1 MAAES
6 PLPTLLAALA
16 VAWRAHRCAFAGW
29 AVVTAGTGLLPVAAA
44 WLLLLILDTLASGHS
59 DGRLPVQVIGLGL
72 AGVLMPMLA
81 SVSQYLS
88 AQSGRAVQQAVTAEL
103 FGAVSR
109 LTGMRRLEDPAFRDR
124 LRIAQQAG
132 TSGPAQLVS
141 SGAAI
146 VQATLTMTG
155 FLVTLATLSPLL
167 AAVVLAAGIPAIYA
181 EFGIA
186 RRRVALI
193 SGISHAERR
202 QYFYAELLS
211 NYSAAKETRLFGLGA
226 FFRGRMLGELEHAQR
241 AGQRLDRRELV
252 MNVTLTAITGLVAL
266 AGLWW
271 AVSAASHG
279 HLTVGGVSLFVAAL
293 ASVMASLTVIVNSS
307 ALSYQAA
314 LMFRTYRGVLAE
326 GPDLEQPPF
335 AVRAA
340 RLRQGIEI
348 DDVWF
353 RYGPDQPWILRG
365 ITLEIPAS
373 QVVALAGRNGAGK
386 STLVK
391 LLCRLYDP
399 DRGRILWDGTDLREI
414 DVATLRQR
422 ISVVFQDFMQ
432 YELSATDNIA
442 VGDLTRARDVPSLT
456 AAAARAGMHEALAAL
471 PYGYDTL
478 LTRAY
483 FDTTERDDPRTG
495 VLLSGGQWQRV
506 ALARA
511 FLRQRRDLMILD
523 EPSSGLDA
531 EAEHDIHC
539 SLQSDR
545 PGSATVLISHR
556 LNTIRSAD
564 HIFVLSEG
572 VIAEQ
577 GCHDE
582 LMAGGGIYSR
592 LFSLQARGYA
602 AQGVDGRTYEEV

>member
-1 MAAES
+1 MR
-6 PLPTLLAALA
+6 TLLAALA
-16 VAWRAHRCAFAGW
+16 VSWRAHRRAFAGW
-29 AVVTAGTGLLPVAAA
+29 FVVTAATGLLPVAAA
-44 WLLLLILDTLASGHS
+44 WLLLLILDTLAGRHA
-59 DGRLPVQVIGLGL
+59 DGRLPALVIGLGL
-72 AGVLMPMLA
+72 AGVLMPLLA
-81 SVSQYLS
+81 SLSQYLS
-88 AQSGRAVQQAVTAEL
+88 AQSGRAVQQVVTAEL

-109 LTGMRRLEDPAFRDR
+109 LSGVRRLEDPAFRDR

-132 TSGPAQLVS
+132 SSGPAQLVS
-141 SGAAI
+141 SGAGI
-146 VQATLTMTG
+146 VQAALTMTG
-155 FLVTLATLSPLL
+155 FLVTLAALSPLL

-211 NYSAAKETRLFGLGA
+211 NYSAAKEIRLFGLGA

-252 MNVTLTAITGLVAL
+252 MNVTLSAISGLVAV

-293 ASVMASLTVIVNSS
+293 ASVTASLTVIINSS

-326 GPDLEQPPF
+326 GPDLEEPPF
-335 AVRAA
+335 PVRAA
-340 RLRQGIEI
+340 CLRRGIEI
-348 DDVWF
+348 EDVWF

-365 ITLEIPAS
+365 ISLHIPAN
-373 QVVALAGRNGAGK
+373 QVVALAGRNGTGK

-442 VGDLTRARDVPSLT
+442 VGDLTRASDVPSLT
-456 AAAARAGMHEALAAL
+456 AAAARAGMHKALASL
-471 PYGYDTL
+471 PHGYDTL

-483 FDTTERDDPRTG
+483 FDVTDRDDPRTG
-495 VLLSGGQWQRV
+495 VLLSGGQWQRL

-531 EAEHDIHC
+531 EAEHDIHR
-539 SLQSDR
+539 SLQGDR
-545 PGSATVLISHR
+545 AGSATVLISHR

-572 VIAEQ
+572 VVAEQ

-582 LMAGGGIYSR
+582 LMAGAGIYSR

-602 AQGVDGRTYEEV
+602 AQGADSRAYEEV